1 MIRLFEIQIKSS
13 GRDTVNDN
21 LNVGLISKSIAEP
34 GNRNCLI
41 LKKNNPFVNPLSLPF
56 SVH

>member
-21 LNVGLISKSIAEP
+21 LNVGLISMSI
-34 GNRNCLI
+34 
-41 LKKNNPFVNPLSLPF
+41 VNQEIEIVLY
-56 SVH
+56 